1 MEVIDM
7 EKKIAVVTGASSG
20 IGKETALELSKNGFT
35 VYAGARRIEKMQGL
49 LENGIYPVAL
59 DVTSEESMKQCINE
73 ILQKEKHIDVLVN
86 CAGYG
91 SYGAIEDVPM
101 QEAQRQFD
109 VNVFG
114 LARII
119 QLVLPG
125 MRERRYGKIVNVSS
139 MGGKIWTRFGG
150 WYHATK
156 FAVEGFS
163 DCLRL
168 ELEPFGIDVIVVEPG
183 GIKTDWGFIAANH
196 LREVSKGGAYEE
208 AANKVA
214 DGIVRNYTG
223 MHLSSPTV
231 IAKTI
236 RKAVTVKRPKTR
248 YLVGFMAKP
257 MVLMKNLFGDRVYD
271 KVVKMFI

>member
-1 MEVIDM
+1 M
-7 EKKIAVVTGASSG
+7 
-20 IGKETALELSKNGFT
+20 
-35 VYAGARRIEKMQGL
+35 
-49 LENGIYPVAL
+49 
-59 DVTSEESMKQCINE
+59 
-73 ILQKEKHIDVLVN
+73 
-86 CAGYG
+86 
-91 SYGAIEDVPM
+91 
-101 QEAQRQFD
+101 
-109 VNVFG
+109 
-114 LARII
+114 
-119 QLVLPG
+119 
-125 MRERRYGKIVNVSS
+125 
-139 MGGKIWTRFGG
+139 
-150 WYHATK
+150 
-156 FAVEGFS
+156 
-163 DCLRL
+163 

-236 RKAVTVKRPKTR
+236 RKAVTVKRLKTR

>member
-1 MEVIDM
+1 M

-236 RKAVTVKRPKTR
+236 RKAVTVKRLKTR